1 MLAMKFILTNHR
13 SCKQLFVQPLPRNNK
28 IHFDL
33 AKLSELGSTPNSKL
47 ATFYEIREEIEKNDK
62 IKFKIPDPPVKA
74 DLLQSTE
81 IVKNEISSMLKGKDH
96 FSKKIK
102 DAFVPMWTIGSGNPG

>member
-1 MLAMKFILTNHR
+1 M
-13 SCKQLFVQPLPRNNK
+13 
-28 IHFDL
+28 

-62 IKFKIPDPPVKA
+62 MKFKIPDPPVKA